1 MAMLIDIS
9 HHVLSRK
16 TDVSRPQSNEDENSA
31 KQDVDFDPP
40 PVYQSKQNT
49 LDEQSTASPQYDQE
63 NVQDD
68 TSNVTLRI
76 EDSEDADEVLIS
88 DTVLEDHG
96 VWFHSIAPTCLIGIV
111 IVPQV
116 SPIPS

>member
-1 MAMLIDIS
+1 MILLSVLLTKKTSKMAMLIDIS

-16 TDVSRPQSNEDENSA
+16 TDVSRPQSKEISG
-31 KQDVDFDPP
+31 KQDMDLEPP
-40 PVYQSKQNT
+40 PAYQSKQNT
-49 LDEQSTASPQYDQE
+49 LDERSTTSDQE

-68 TSNVTLRI
+68 TSDITLRI

-96 VWFHSIAPTCLIGIV
+96 V
-111 IVPQV
+111 
-116 SPIPS
+116 